1 MDSMDNVRE
10 RFEALEQ
17 QTQQL
22 IRNTRMGERR
32 LRWWHIPWRV
42 RSKSGFAIAIRKVT
56 SISVFPGFFLF
67 VTSANAQIELDF
79 NSLPNLQGWTYYTS
93 IGTPENAVFS
103 VDGTS
108 LHQNSFGIFDDPK
121 YIWQEILPHAPFDL
135 SCTGE
140 AQHTAP
146 VAVRQSPPIVA
157 MVPSGPWRG
166 GHVGTWLPDGEAR
179 GVLLLHH
186 GHSAFDGGTYAP
198 GNLIPVAEAF
208 AAAGFLV
215 YGLEMPPGEHEGIP
229 IEEFLEASKE
239 VLDTVKADDPHTPV
253 YMVGLSGGGWTTTVL
268 TATNAR
274 ITRGYSVAGDHPVE
288 SVERGDWEQHIMDYP
303 LLYAMAGDRLR
314 HIYVWGDGCCF
325 GHVTGDIG
333 TPYVIDTSTQDHTI
347 SPWAVQWIL
356 EDITQL
362 STIE

>member
-1 MDSMDNVRE
+1 MTFYDIAEQRYINYHNSVRE
-10 RFEALEQ
+10 E
-17 QTQQL
+17 
-22 IRNTRMGERR
+22 NRR
-32 LRWWHIPWRV
+32 LSTYQGSPDL
-42 RSKSGFAIAIRKVT
+42 
-56 SISVFPGFFLF
+56 SITDQNNEERERARRGESSYTV
-67 VTSANAQIELDF
+67 EDF
-79 NSLPNLQGWTYYTS
+79 NP
-93 IGTPENAVFS
+93 
-103 VDGTS
+103 D
-108 LHQNSFGIFDDPK
+108 IFHP
-121 YIWQEILPHAPFDL
+121 
-135 SCTGE
+135 SS
-140 AQHTAP
+140 AQK

-166 GHVGTWLPDGEAR
+166 GHIGTWLPDGEAR

-239 VLDTVKADDPHTPV
+239 VLDTVEADDPHTPV

-268 TATNAR
+268 TATDAR